1 MAVSQQEID
10 RIRDL
15 FAPLGDLTTRKMFGG
30 LGIYHAGQIFAILMS
45 DGTLRLKA
53 QGDMITRMRS
63 LGCQQWTY
71 QRPGQNPAAMPY
83 WTLPETA
90 LDDPEEASALARD
103 ALTYL

>member
-1 MAVSQQEID
+1 
-10 RIRDL
+10 
-15 FAPLGDLTTRKMFGG
+15 
-30 LGIYHAGQIFAILMS
+30 
-45 DGTLRLKA
+45 
-53 QGDMITRMRS
+53 MITRMRS